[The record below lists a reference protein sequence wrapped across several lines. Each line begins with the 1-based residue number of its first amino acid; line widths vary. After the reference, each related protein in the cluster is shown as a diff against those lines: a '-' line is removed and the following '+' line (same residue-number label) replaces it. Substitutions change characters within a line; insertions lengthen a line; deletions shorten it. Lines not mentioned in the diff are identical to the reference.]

1 MQPLRVLIVEDD
13 ALIGVLLAE
22 LLRGMGHEVCDTAR
36 TEAAAVTAAERCAPD
51 LMIVDAR
58 LGLGSGIAAV
68 EEILRARPVP
78 HFFVSGDA
86 DRVRVRRPDAVVL
99 RKPFRKADLARAIA
113 LALAAVAAPT

>member
-22 LLRGMGHEVCDTAR
+22 LLRGMGHEVCDTAC
-36 TEAAAVTAAERCAPD
+36 TEATAVTAAERCAPD

-58 LGLGSGIAAV
+58 LGGGSGVAAV

-78 HFFVSGDA
+78 HLFVSGDA

-113 LALAAVAAPT
+113 LALAPVAAPT